1 MNTPPVPKGIPRG
14 FLTSSYSEFIVQ
26 YEINLSQFFEYN
38 RIFYNQE
45 DQDPIDTE
53 KNFITSILKFLDLRN
68 KELQIE
74 DKKRTEDFFSKRDL
88 PQEEL
93 LKLHQKNRELSD
105 EFISYN
111 YKMHFLSVK
120 IRRCGFEVDLTGGI
134 TFNEIKSEEE
144 EPEEILKGLSG
155 PEKLV
160 YLNELGIIEFLKQKY
175 PDVSQN
181 KLSSVLSRIT
191 GVRNLRPTLQAME
204 SDHNKVNPK
213 NPYNNKKTATRVKTQ
228 LIQWGFKIMTKENK

>member
-1 MNTPPVPKGIPRG
+1 MNTPPVPKGISRD
-14 FLTSSYSEFIVQ
+14 FLTSSYSDFIIQ
-26 YEINLSQFFEYN
+26 YDINLSQFFEYN
-38 RIFYNQE
+38 RVFYIQE

-53 KNFITSILKFLDLRN
+53 KDFIAKILKFLDLRN
-68 KELQIE
+68 KDLQIE

-93 LKLHQKNRELSD
+93 LKLHQKNRELSE

-120 IRRCGFEVDLTGGI
+120 IRRLGFEVDLTGGI
-134 TFNEIKSEEE
+134 IFNEIKSEEE

-160 YLNELGIIEFLKQKY
+160 YLNELGILEFLKQKY
-175 PDVSQN
+175 PNVSQN
-181 KLSSVLSRIT
+181 KLASVLSRIT

-204 SDHNKVNPK
+204 SDHNRINPK
-213 NPYNNKKTATRVKTQ
+213 NPYNNIKTATRVKTQ
-228 LIQWGFKIMTKENK
+228 LIQWGFKIDTKENK